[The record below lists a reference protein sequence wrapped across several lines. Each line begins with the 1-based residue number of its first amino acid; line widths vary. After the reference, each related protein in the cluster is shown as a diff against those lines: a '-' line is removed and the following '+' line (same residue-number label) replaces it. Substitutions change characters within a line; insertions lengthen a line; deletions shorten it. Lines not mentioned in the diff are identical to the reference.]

1 MSRIETFISSGEEPI
16 IEGDLDD
23 TVNDCDNDFELE
35 APKTKSRKV
44 YELHKPYVSLE
55 EAQNENG
62 LFDSLELSC
71 IQQTSLVVLAWVSAL
86 LKSRNLV
93 NLTTLLD

>member
-35 APKTKSRKV
+35 VPKTKSRR
-44 YELHKPYVSLE
+44 YM
-55 EAQNENG
+55 N
-62 LFDSLELSC
+62 C
-71 IQQTSLVVLAWVSAL
+71 I
-86 LKSRNLV
+86 NPM
-93 NLTTLLD
+93 

>member
-44 YELHKPYVSLE
+44 YELHKPYASRYSLE
-55 EAQNENG
+55 TD
-62 LFDSLELSC
+62 FSMHLSAP
-71 IQQTSLVVLAWVSAL
+71 L
-86 LKSRNLV
+86 N
-93 NLTTLLD
+93 